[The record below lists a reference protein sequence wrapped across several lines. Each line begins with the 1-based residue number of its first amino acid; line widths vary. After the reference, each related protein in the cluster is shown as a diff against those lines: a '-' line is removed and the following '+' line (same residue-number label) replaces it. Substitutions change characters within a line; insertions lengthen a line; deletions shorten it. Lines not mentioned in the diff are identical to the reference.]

1 MYFQDFFD
9 CYEDEHAMEFG
20 GYYMQYAGYGE
31 SRRRR
36 AAEGSTSRTATLGV
50 GVNVDIPPTLDE
62 SK

>member
-9 CYEDEHAMEFG
+9 CFDDEHALEFG
-20 GYYMQYAGYGE
+20 DYHTQYAGYGE